1 MGAVIVLKAL
11 RRRVEPAP
19 PRHVPLLGLGG
30 GFVDAVGG
38 GGWGPLV
45 ASTLL
50 GTGTTPRMAIGSVN
64 LAEFFVTTT
73 ISATFLV
80 TVGLELW
87 PLIAALV
94 LGGLLAAPL
103 AAYTT
108 RRIPDRAMM
117 ILVGIVVVLL
127 STREIIRGLA

>member
-1 MGAVIVLKAL
+1 
-11 RRRVEPAP
+11 
-19 PRHVPLLGLGG
+19 
-30 GFVDAVGG
+30 
-38 GGWGPLV
+38 
-45 ASTLL
+45 
-50 GTGTTPRMAIGSVN
+50 MAIGSVN

-80 TVGLELW
+80 TIGLELW

-108 RRIPDRAMM
+108 RRMPDRAMM
-117 ILVGIVVVLL
+117 ILVGIIVILL
-127 STREIIRGLA
+127 STRDIVRGLA